1 MWDFSSLTRDQ
12 TRTPYI
18 GKWSRNPWTAR
29 AVPGL
34 LPWLPSP
41 HFTCRFLPSELLFIL
56 QNPFS
61 RSLWWGLVLWGW
73 PEHHMPWGSAAPPRT
88 HMQKGAVS
96 SSLLSSQL
104 ARSWVA
110 SAGARLILNVWCQ
123 SGAWHIVASQKA
135 SCKWPDRGLG
145 GQSRRP
151 PAIRGICWTIRRPRP
166 CCQSFTLAGS
176 TFAPAD
182 EAYLS
187 YFLVPTQLFHF
198 SAPSTISYSLRDKP
212 SIHSSTW
219 QNPDTL

>member
-1 MWDFSSLTRDQ
+1 MWALSSLTRDQ

-61 RSLWWGLVLWGW
+61 RSLWRGLVLWGW

-145 GQSRRP
+145 WSESEASSHSWNMLNNKEAPTLLPELYFSWKYIRTSRG
-151 PAIRGICWTIRRPRP
+151 GIFILFSCTYTAL
-166 CCQSFTLAGS
+166 SFLCPEYNQLQPQRQTL
-176 TFAPAD
+176 
-182 EAYLS
+182 
-187 YFLVPTQLFHF
+187 H
-198 SAPSTISYSLRDKP
+198 
-212 SIHSSTW
+212 
-219 QNPDTL
+219 TLKYMAESW